1 MLAALYARRFLRI
14 LPIYFV
20 TLGLMA
26 LAFWDEVRPSL
37 AWHALFGSDFWFAL
51 HDDWS
56 PWLLA
61 YLWSLG
67 RISYGL
73 YLFHMPVFALVMALV
88 NRGLAPHRIIEAGLM
103 RLGVVGGLT
112 ILAASASEA
121 ALPLPRRHPAPQPVS
136 HPRPAVGINVKV
148 EGNLEA

>member
-1 MLAALYARRFLRI
+1 
-14 LPIYFV
+14 
-20 TLGLMA
+20 MA

-112 ILAASASEA
+112 ILAASASWVLFERPINDLKRHFRYRA
-121 ALPLPRRHPAPQPVS
+121 DTPRRNRFHIRALRS
-136 HPRPAVGINVKV
+136 
-148 EGNLEA
+148 EST